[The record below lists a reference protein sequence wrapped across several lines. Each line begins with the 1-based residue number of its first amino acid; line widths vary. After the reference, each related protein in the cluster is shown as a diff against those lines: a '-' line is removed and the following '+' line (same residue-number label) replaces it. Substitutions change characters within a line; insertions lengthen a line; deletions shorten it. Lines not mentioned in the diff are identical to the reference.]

1 MRSLLLAFVVF
12 GLCACPPTDTVP
24 GDSGSSGVETAV
36 RHHDA
41 APAPLPPTPSPAPA
55 APCVDSNGIHHLPDP
70 VHTPGFL
77 CSPTDPNFV
86 GYRYPGNIAYCQRN
100 IPAFEKDQVA
110 QWYGIPKSDYSKYEF
125 DHFIPLSAGG
135 SDDIRNLWP
144 QPLAEAHDKD
154 RVEDQVYNG
163 LKSGTMT
170 QQQAVDLI
178 HAWKPASCK

>member
-12 GLCACPPTDTVP
+12 GLCGCPPTDSVS
-24 GDSGSSGVETAV
+24 GDSGSSGVDTVV
-36 RHHDA
+36 RRDA
-41 APAPLPPTPSPAPA
+41 APPPPPPSSSG
-55 APCVDSNGIHHLPDP
+55 PCIDAKGIHHLPDP
-70 VHTPGFL
+70 DHTPGFL

-86 GYRYPGNIAYCQRN
+86 GYRYPGHIAYCQRN
-100 IPAFEKDQVA
+100 IPASKKDQVA
-110 QWYGIPKSDYSKYEF
+110 QWYGIPKSDYSLYEF

-144 QPLAEAHDKD
+144 QPIAEAHDKD
-154 RVEDQVYNG
+154 KVEDQVYNG

-178 HAWKPASCK
+178 HAWKPTSCK